1 MWTPCW
7 CPWRTVCDATRGA
20 VAISMTCSTLV
31 HPKTWR
37 SDPHREGYC
46 SRCSV
51 CRSDNPRSQDESI
64 PIEVVMVQVFP
75 RELIVIFTSNISF
88 NILSKWFL
96 DFWSEIT
103 KISLG
108 GRITS
113 VLSTLGNRTI
123 VKLRFKLSLKFGYL
137 TVCDN
142 WEEILSRIFQVTN
155 SSYFVNECKRYC
167 TKPSPT

>member
-1 MWTPCW
+1 MINWRLGLGKVHPSFFYFYILINLLKSRNKVGANAEENETIFTKPLHSSVSGESLRRLTSLSLKVSSMWTPCW

-64 PIEVVMVQVFP
+64 PIEVVRVQVFP

-96 DFWSEIT
+96 DFWSE
-103 KISLG
+103 
-108 GRITS
+108 
-113 VLSTLGNRTI
+113 
-123 VKLRFKLSLKFGYL
+123 
-137 TVCDN
+137 
-142 WEEILSRIFQVTN
+142 
-155 SSYFVNECKRYC
+155 
-167 TKPSPT
+167 